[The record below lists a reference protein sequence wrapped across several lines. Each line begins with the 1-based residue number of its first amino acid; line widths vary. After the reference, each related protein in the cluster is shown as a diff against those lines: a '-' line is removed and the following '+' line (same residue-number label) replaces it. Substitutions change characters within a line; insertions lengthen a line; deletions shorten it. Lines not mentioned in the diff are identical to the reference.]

1 MIYPQN
7 FEQKIGFDE
16 IRTILGGH
24 CLSPLGRERVEQMRF
39 LTDIAPL
46 RELQEH
52 TREFLRIMD
61 SGQDFPE
68 QDFYDVRPAI
78 RRIRIEGTYLD
89 ETELFDLKRSL
100 TTIIDIISFLDK
112 EKDEEEADEKEAES
126 EDKEVVEAEAS
137 EEAAPVKEVP
147 HKTTRRAKKEEK
159 VEEAAAEAP
168 AEKTE
173 A

>member
-1 MIYPQN
+1 MG
-7 FEQKIGFDE
+7 KKSDKKK
-16 IRTILGGH
+16 IRTIEIQIHKGDFKNL
-24 CLSPLGRERVEQMRF
+24 R
-39 LTDIAPL
+39 DIAEMIGYDSVEEYIEDAIVRVATADYNMITML
-46 RELQEH
+46 AEDHL
-52 TREFLRIMD
+52 TRMHDKVCSLFSDEKDDEAEEVEI
-61 SGQDFPE
+61 
-68 QDFYDVRPAI
+68 DV
-78 RRIRIEGTYLD
+78 
-89 ETELFDLKRSL
+89 TED
-100 TTIIDIISFLDK
+100 

-137 EEAAPVKEVP
+137 EEVAPVKEVP

>member
-1 MIYPQN
+1 MG
-7 FEQKIGFDE
+7 KKSDKKK
-16 IRTILGGH
+16 IRTIEIQIHMGDFKNL
-24 CLSPLGRERVEQMRF
+24 R
-39 LTDIAPL
+39 DIAEMIGYDSVEEYIEDAIVRVATADYNMITML
-46 RELQEH
+46 AEDHL
-52 TREFLRIMD
+52 TRMHDKVCSLFSDEKDDEAEEVEI
-61 SGQDFPE
+61 
-68 QDFYDVRPAI
+68 DV
-78 RRIRIEGTYLD
+78 
-89 ETELFDLKRSL
+89 TED
-100 TTIIDIISFLDK
+100 

-137 EEAAPVKEVP
+137 EEVAPVKEVP

>member
-1 MIYPQN
+1 MG
-7 FEQKIGFDE
+7 KKSDKKK
-16 IRTILGGH
+16 IRTIEIQIHKGDFKNL
-24 CLSPLGRERVEQMRF
+24 R
-39 LTDIAPL
+39 DIAEMIGYDSVEEYVEDAIVRVATADYNMITML
-46 RELQEH
+46 AEDHL
-52 TREFLRIMD
+52 TRMHDKVCSLFSDEKDDEAEEVEI
-61 SGQDFPE
+61 
-68 QDFYDVRPAI
+68 DV
-78 RRIRIEGTYLD
+78 
-89 ETELFDLKRSL
+89 TED
-100 TTIIDIISFLDK
+100 

-126 EDKEVVEAEAS
+126 ADKEVVEAD